1 MREVARVVEL
11 TMACH
16 LINKALSNGV
26 NQMATNTGES
36 SRKGAVKE
44 RVQVQNPVTRRY
56 VKIDT
61 NTGRIIDN
69 KKTPGPYKGVKDVT
83 RKR

>member
-1 MREVARVVEL
+1 MPFFPREILRRMVPFP
-11 TMACH
+11 
-16 LINKALSNGV
+16 
-26 NQMATNTGES
+26 MATNTGQS

-44 RVQVQNPVTRRY
+44 RVQAQNPVTGRY

-69 KKTPGPYKGVKDVT
+69 KKSPGPYKGVKDVT